1 MSFVRDLRFAWLL
14 VGAAAS
20 WGLATVISKAALA
33 TFDPFLLLP
42 IQLAVSVTF
51 LLLVTRLSGD
61 RVTWSPQI
69 RRLALLGLL
78 NPGLSYALSLAGLAL
93 ITASLSVLLWAAEPL
108 LILLLAV
115 LVLRDRVDAS
125 LVAVMGVAFVGVVL
139 VVQRS
144 GSEGA
149 VLGVLLT
156 LAGVGCCAL
165 YTVLCRQALV
175 DDSTLPV
182 VLVQQIAALGFSLA
196 LAISAALLG
205 RVEVPLDAR
214 PLAWLSAIGS
224 GVLYYAI
231 AFWFYLNGLRR
242 VPAAVAGAFINLIP
256 VFGVTAG
263 YILLDE
269 RLTPTQWLGAVAVL
283 GAVSVLA
290 LRSHA
295 DTDADPVLMRPRT
308 DGG

>member
-1 MSFVRDLRFAWLL
+1 MSSVRDLRSAWLL

-20 WGLATVISKAALA
+20 WGLATVVSKAALA

-42 IQLAVSVTF
+42 IQLAVSVTV
-51 LLLVTRLSGD
+51 LLLLTRLTGD
-61 RVTWSPQI
+61 RVAWSPQM

-115 LVLRDRVDAS
+115 LVLRDRVNGS
-125 LVAVMGVAFVGVVL
+125 LVAAMGVAFVGVVL
-139 VVQRS
+139 VVQRG
-144 GSEGA
+144 GSDGA
-149 VLGVLLT
+149 ALGVLLT

-182 VLVQQIAALGFSLA
+182 VLVQQTAALGFSGA
-196 LAISAALLG
+196 LTLGAAMLG
-205 RVEVPLDAR
+205 RVAVPLDV
-214 PLAWLSAIGS
+214 PPQAWLSAIGS

-256 VFGVTAG
+256 VFGVAAG
-263 YILLDE
+263 YVLLDE
-269 RLTPTQWLGAVAVL
+269 RLSTTQWLGAAAVL
-283 GAVSVLA
+283 ASVTALT
-290 LRSHA
+290 LRSRTA
-295 DTDADPVLMRPRT
+295 ADADPVTSRP
-308 DGG
+308 GAG